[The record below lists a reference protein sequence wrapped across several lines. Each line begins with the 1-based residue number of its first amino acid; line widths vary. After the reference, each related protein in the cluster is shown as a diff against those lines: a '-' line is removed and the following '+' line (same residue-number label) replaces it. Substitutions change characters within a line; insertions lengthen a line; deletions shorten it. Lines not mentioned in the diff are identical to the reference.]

1 MAQQINLFSPI
12 LLAPKRYFSA
22 AAMGQALAVFA
33 LGMVA
38 LSAWSILATQALRQN
53 LAAAT
58 AADLREKRS
67 LTAELARQPALPTDT
82 AALEQEL
89 AATVRQVAEREQVLA
104 GLPQGGS
111 GHSALLRL
119 LAQSVPPSIWLSEI
133 RIVQGRLELAGTTLQ
148 PEALRPWLA
157 QLAAQPALE
166 GQSLRAVKIER
177 SESLATEA
185 WTFRVVSSQPRK
197 EPS

>member
-38 LSAWSILATQALRQN
+38 LSAWSIHATQALRQN